1 MKRFFLS
8 IILVLLLGL
17 PSHAGLRTLGS
28 GKATRFDPAGLPPD
42 MQERYEKIM
51 RVRCVKCHTLER
63 VVIAVRTGVAPI
75 SGLPFNKSSTR
86 AYGVKMLLKT
96 DSDMTK
102 PETREVIILLNYLLD
117 EAAR

>member
-1 MKRFFLS
+1 MKSLFIS
-8 IILVLLLGL
+8 AILGL
-17 PSHAGLRTLGS
+17 ILCSPSYAGLRTIGS
-28 GKATRFDPAGLPPD
+28 GSAIRLDPSGFPPD
-42 MQERYEKIM
+42 MKDRYERIM
-51 RVRCVKCHTLER
+51 KVRCVKCHTLER
-63 VVIAVRTGVAPI
+63 AIIAVKTGVAPI

-86 AYGVKMLLKT
+86 AYGVKMLLKP